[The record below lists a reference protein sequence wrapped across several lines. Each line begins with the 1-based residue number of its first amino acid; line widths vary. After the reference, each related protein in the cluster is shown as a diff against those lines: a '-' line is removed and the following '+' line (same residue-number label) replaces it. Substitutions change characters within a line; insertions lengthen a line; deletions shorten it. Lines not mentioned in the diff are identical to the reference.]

1 MRGSSANW
9 SQDVCFEME
18 VPPQEIELSDDGLDV
33 FESDSSSSDSSFSLS
48 TD

>member
-1 MRGSSANW
+1 M
-9 SQDVCFEME
+9 CFETE
-18 VPPQEIELSDDGLDV
+18 EAPREIELSDDGLDV